1 VDQPGLVMNQIPQ
14 GNFLDL
20 NEGIN
25 DDHEMEDNSQGTIS
39 FVLGSSVQSDLVS
52 VETSSQ
58 SDQELI
64 QPEIVLALQAAPTIF
79 LNLEISL
86 NEPMSKNE
94 G

>member
-64 QPEIVLALQAAPTIF
+64 QPEIVLALQAAPTNF

>member
-25 DDHEMEDNSQGTIS
+25 DDHVMEDNSQGTIS

-64 QPEIVLALQAAPTIF
+64 QPEIVLALQAAPTNF